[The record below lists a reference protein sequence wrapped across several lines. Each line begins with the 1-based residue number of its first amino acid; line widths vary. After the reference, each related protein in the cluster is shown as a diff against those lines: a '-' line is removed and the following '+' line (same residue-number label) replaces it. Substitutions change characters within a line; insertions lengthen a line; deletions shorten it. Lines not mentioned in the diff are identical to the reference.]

1 MFVATPES
9 TQIVN
14 VSLSEA
20 DILKVP
26 ELPGRPRNAVAA
38 LRAWRH
44 GALAAM
50 GPVDS
55 HGTSSRFLSC
65 LLKAAGLAGTGGV
78 SGAGAPGMSGV
89 GNPLVLV
96 GTVQKR

>member
-44 GALAAM
+44 GACLAAM
-50 GPVDS
+50 GPVNYTRAQAQGRRS
-55 HGTSSRFLSC
+55 CGYRRGVRCGGTWH
-65 LLKAAGLAGTGGV
+65 V
-78 SGAGAPGMSGV
+78 GV